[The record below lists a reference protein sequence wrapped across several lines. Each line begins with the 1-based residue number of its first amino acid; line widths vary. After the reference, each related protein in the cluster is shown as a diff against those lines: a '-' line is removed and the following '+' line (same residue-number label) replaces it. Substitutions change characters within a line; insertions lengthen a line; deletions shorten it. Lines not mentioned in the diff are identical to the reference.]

1 MRVLAAVLLL
11 LLFVV
16 WQLPASLLDTA
27 LNRSSGNKL
36 RLAETQGSVWRGSG
50 FVMVLDPLSDRWQPW
65 TRIDWNADWSALLRF
80 GLAWQL
86 TAQET
91 PLARVEIT
99 ASGFRVDELHLRGPA
114 RLFLQ
119 QMQNVIG
126 RAGWRGDIAI
136 DSPRWQ
142 CSWQPQC
149 TGGADLRWFGAAS
162 DLLEGR
168 VLGDYQ
174 VLLLGNGEHIDFQ
187 WDTLQGSVRTKGSGR
202 WAGQGAPKFSGTI
215 GGDVA
220 LLQSLPAV
228 ASRWVR
234 ASSEPG
240 VWLISVQ

>member
-1 MRVLAAVLLL
+1 MRALVAVLLL
-11 LLFVV
+11 MAFVV
-16 WQLPASLLDTA
+16 WQLPASVLDAT
-27 LNRSSGNKL
+27 LSRYSNNKL

-50 FVMVLDPLSDRWQPW
+50 FVMVLDPVSDRWQPW
-65 TRIDWNADWSALLRF
+65 TRIEWSAEWSALLRI

-86 TAQET
+86 KTQDAS
-91 PLARVEIT
+91 LARIEFA

-136 DSPRWQ
+136 DSAQWQ

-149 TGGADLRWFGAAS
+149 QGAADIRWFGAAS
-162 DLLEGR
+162 DLLVGR

-174 VLLLGNGEHIDFQ
+174 VMLVGNGEHIDFQ
-187 WDTLQGSVRTKGSGR
+187 WDTLQGSVRTKGTGR
-202 WAGQGAPKFSGTI
+202 WQGQGTPSISGSI
-215 GGDVA
+215 SGDDT

-234 ASSEPG
+234 AGSEPG
-240 VWLISVQ
+240 VWLISMQ